1 MNSPKTLSGMNMNG
15 QTRLATTK
23 LPTLL
28 PLRELTGVGALAV
41 LWVVLASM
49 APGFASLANVGNVM
63 SQSTFLLVLSV
74 GQMLVIVTRGFDI
87 SVGPVAIL
95 ASIIAAQTALRAS
108 GMGGTGD
115 FAAIG
120 AAVAVGTVFGAINGY
135 LVAYRRI
142 EPVIVTLGTALVARG
157 LATAGSGGADALM
170 LPSSSHL
177 HTLAYQSWFG
187 VPALTACALPVLIA
201 AWWLAMRTP
210 LGRWFY
216 MIGSNAD
223 AAGLVGVP
231 VRRAGMAAYALCG
244 AFAGAAGILLLARSG
259 SAVAVDGN
267 GMEMQSIAAC
277 VIGGISLT
285 GGRGRVW
292 QVVVGA
298 LFIQMLLNGLNL
310 TGASPFMSE
319 WVLGSIIVVCGA
331 IDYLL
336 RQLRRL
342 RPPPGA

>member
-1 MNSPKTLSGMNMNG
+1 MNNPKTLSGITMNG
-15 QTRLATTK
+15 QTRLATPK
-23 LPTLL
+23 LPALL
-28 PLRELTGVGALAV
+28 PLRELTGIVALAV
-41 LWVVLASM
+41 LWLVLASM
-49 APGFASLANVGNVM
+49 APGFASLVNMGNVV

-95 ASIIAAQTALRAS
+95 ASIVAAQTALRIG
-108 GMGGTGD
+108 GMGD
-115 FAAIG
+115 IAAIG
-120 AAVAVGTVFGAINGY
+120 AAVTVGLVFGAVNGY

-142 EPVIVTLGTALVARG
+142 EPVIVTLGTALIARG

-170 LPSSSHL
+170 LPPSSHL
-177 HTLAYQSWFG
+177 HTLAYQSWIG
-187 VPALTACALPVLIA
+187 VPALTVCALPALVA

-216 MIGSNAD
+216 MIGSNAI

-231 VRRAGMAAYALCG
+231 VRRAGMTAYALCG
-244 AFAGAAGILLLARSG
+244 AFAGVAGVLLLARSG

-277 VIGGISLT
+277 VIGGISLM

-292 QVVVGA
+292 QAVVGA
-298 LFIQMLLNGLNL
+298 LFIQTLLNGLNL
-310 TGASPFMSE
+310 IGASPFMSE
-319 WVLGSIIVVCGA
+319 WVLGAIIVVCGA
-331 IDYLL
+331 MDFLL
-336 RQLRRL
+336 RQLRRMR
-342 RPPPGA
+342 RPAGA